1 MSKLSSEPRSTKL
14 DLAERLASVSTS
26 GRPFILVDIKV
37 IDSTGS
43 PVARDAKTVGE
54 VWVRGPTVF
63 GGYLQNREVEADV
76 FDEEGW
82 FCTGD
87 LAFVK
92 SDGYICLVGRLKDVI
107 LCGGENVYTSEVEA
121 AALHMHPG
129 IEQAAV
135 FGVPHTIMGELV
147 QAAVTLRKDS
157 NKCGEPG
164 DTNQG
169 PGSRQV
175 TGTGL
180 HLHRNDPIEDITLH
194 CRRRLSGYKVPTEVY
209 VVTKLPTNANG
220 KVLKRELRDSVT
232 NGTLSPVLTS
242 GRPSTSSQPSTY

>member
-1 MSKLSSEPRSTKL
+1 M
-14 DLAERLASVSTS
+14 
-26 GRPFILVDIKV
+26 
-37 IDSTGS
+37 
-43 PVARDAKTVGE
+43 
-54 VWVRGPTVF
+54 
-63 GGYLQNREVEADV
+63 
-76 FDEEGW
+76 
-82 FCTGD
+82 
-87 LAFVK
+87 
-92 SDGYICLVGRLKDVI
+92 
-107 LCGGENVYTSEVEA
+107 YTSEVE

-180 HLHRNDPIEDITLH
+180 HLHAMTPSKISRCIVGDGCLDTR
-194 CRRRLSGYKVPTEVY
+194 CQRRFTW
-209 VVTKLPTNANG
+209 
-220 KVLKRELRDSVT
+220 
-232 NGTLSPVLTS
+232 
-242 GRPSTSSQPSTY
+242 

>member
-1 MSKLSSEPRSTKL
+1 M
-14 DLAERLASVSTS
+14 
-26 GRPFILVDIKV
+26 
-37 IDSTGS
+37 
-43 PVARDAKTVGE
+43 
-54 VWVRGPTVF
+54 RGPTVF

-121 AALHMHPG
+121 ALHMHPG

-169 PGSRQV
+169 PGSRLVRWFWNRGSVSQMSPSQ
-175 TGTGL
+175 
-180 HLHRNDPIEDITLH
+180 NS
-194 CRRRLSGYKVPTEVY
+194 RRRNRLYGKLA
-209 VVTKLPTNANG
+209 VVF
-220 KVLKRELRDSVT
+220 LR
-232 NGTLSPVLTS
+232 LLH
-242 GRPSTSSQPSTY
+242 